1 MQLSPSARVCR
12 LISMTCSVVISRNPH
27 LCKRSHSQGHL
38 AQFAPLNRLREKQKL
53 ISVQRALH
61 VNGLEWPC
69 IQMPSRRRLRHR
81 NSKLAQDGCGW
92 CVCIT
97 SYSAWDIIYSLY
109 DCQHQASLERT
120 YIENVLLAWLIKKLC
135 FSINSYIL
143 SYLDAVYFNLTFCSG
158 QYSPLF

>member
-1 MQLSPSARVCR
+1 MQLSPAACDCR

-27 LCKRSHSQGHL
+27 LCECSQGHL
-38 AQFAPLNRLREKQKL
+38 APFAPLDRLREKQKL
-53 ISVQRALH
+53 ISVQRTLH

-81 NSKLAQDGCGW
+81 NSKLAQGGCGW
-92 CVCIT
+92 CVYCFIQRMGH
-97 SYSAWDIIYSLY
+97 YLQPLEAY

-120 YIENVLLAWLIKKLC
+120 DIENVLLAWLIKKLC
-135 FSINSYIL
+135 FSISSYIL

-158 QYSPLF
+158 QY